1 MPDGAATL
9 ADQARQLTD
18 KINAQQAKAS
28 AAWATFTAK
37 RTEIA
42 DAGVDL
48 TDPSNEEAFKTLEG
62 LSRDFDGQQEQ
73 LNGLK
78 AKHAS
83 LAQMAH
89 EWGDA
94 DKPGSPVNL
103 RMTTPGEMSKAAQTW
118 GRKFIESRAYQSLV
132 EAGVVQ
138 KNGAQIGRTLPVEV
152 ANNEELKAL
161 LISGSTDGTAGSVGA
176 GQTTNRLPGITELF
190 LQPLPVLQLVTMGT
204 TTDAIVEWL
213 VETVWN
219 DNAAGVA
226 ENTVKP
232 ESDLGLK
239 LVKETVK
246 DIAHLIKTTRQAFR
260 DVGQL
265 ETLVNSRMQR
275 GVRRE
280 LARQIV
286 SGDGGASEIRGI
298 LNTAGILTVTNSAAA
313 PTYANLAEFIYGAAA
328 QVRIQT
334 GLQVEAAAVNPT
346 DVQELLFLKDGNGQY
361 YYGGPA
367 AAVTPRAFGIPLVDD
382 PAITAGSPIVGV
394 WSEYTV
400 WVREGLSVV
409 ATDSNNDDF
418 ENNRITVRGEMSA
431 VGGLQ
436 VPQAFAR
443 LEPVA

>member
-1 MPDGAATL
+1 MPDGAEAL
-9 ADQARQLTD
+9 KAQARQLTE
-18 KINAQQAKAS
+18 KITAQQATTS
-28 AAWATFTAK
+28 AAWAAFTSK
-37 RTEIA
+37 RSEITA
-42 DAGVDL
+42 AGVDL
-48 TDPSNEEAFKTLEG
+48 TDQANEAALKELEG
-62 LSRDFDGQQEQ
+62 LSRKFDDESEK

-78 AKHAS
+78 ATHGS
-83 LAQMAH
+83 LAKMAH

-94 DKPGSPVNL
+94 DKPDNPLHL
-103 RMTTPGEMSKAAQTW
+103 RTTTPGEMAKAAQTW
-118 GRKFIESRAYQSLV
+118 GRKFIESQPYKSLQ
-132 EAGVVQ
+132 EQGVLAKDGWQ
-138 KNGAQIGRTLPVEV
+138 MGRTPPVEV
-152 ANNEELKAL
+152 ASNEELKAL

-176 GQTTNRLPGITELF
+176 GGTTQRLPGITELF

-204 TTDAIVEWL
+204 TTDKIVEWL
-213 VETVWN
+213 VEKVWN

-226 ENTVKP
+226 ENTPKP
-232 ESDLGLK
+232 ESDLGLQ
-239 LVKETVK
+239 LMQETVK

-286 SGDGGASEIRGI
+286 SGTGNASEIRGI
-298 LNTAGILTVTNSAAA
+298 LNTNGILHVQNSAAA
-313 PTYANLAEFIYGAAA
+313 PAFANLAEFIYGAAA

-334 GLQVEAAAVNPT
+334 GLNVEAAEVNPT
-346 DVQELLFLKDGNGQY
+346 DIQELLFLKDGNGQY
-361 YYGGPA
+361 LYGGPA

-382 PAITAGSPIVGV
+382 PAVTAGSPLVGV

-431 VGGLQ
+431 AGGLQ
-436 VPQAFAR
+436 VPPAFAVC
-443 LEPVA
+443 EPVA